1 MAKVI
6 AACILLLLSA
16 LAVESSEQLQKA
28 ASVLPDGQY
37 YFFEPFSE
45 GWQSKWVNTT
55 SSEYTGEWEWV
66 KNYSEVTE
74 DYGLRMGS
82 AGQKHA
88 LSSAFE
94 KPIEVKD
101 STFVVQYEVK
111 AMNGLACDGAYIKLL
126 QKDAAKKLQEFDNN
140 LRYTI
145 MFGPDRCGSTDKVHF
160 ILQHQNPVTKQW
172 EEKHAKGTPASSAAD
187 KMTHLYTLI
196 IRPDN
201 SFEILVDMQSKMKGS
216 LLKDMDPPVNPPKEI
231 DDPDDV
237 KPSDWV
243 DEPKMDDPKASKPAD
258 WDETL
263 PEYIEDANA
272 KKPSGWNDDEP
283 LRVPDPDAKKPDDWD
298 DEEDGDWEAP
308 IVDNPKCKVGC
319 GEWKRPT
326 IRNPAYKGK
335 WYPPKIDNPDYK
347 GPWAPRKIPNKDWFE
362 DLHPHNVHP
371 MDAIGIELLTNAG
384 GIVFDNLLITN
395 SEAVA
400 TSYAEKTWKVRNK
413 EEAAKIA
420 KNAPGM
426 VQNLS
431 KALADM
437 QIQIGELY
445 KEKPVVVIGVFGV
458 CALLMILLVYI
469 CISPAQSAPKSRQ
482 GAAKKKAEPSDSKK
496 TDEPTPDDK
505 ETTEDKAEDAEDE
518 EIEEISTPGAAA
530 SSKPKKRSSR
540 KD

>member
-1 MAKVI
+1 MSKALL
-6 AACILLLLSA
+6 ACALFLLSVS
-16 LAVESSEQLQKA
+16 AVKSSEHLQAA
-28 ASVLPDGQY
+28 ASAVPDGEY
-37 YFFEPFSE
+37 YFFESFGE
-45 GWQSKWVNTT
+45 GWKSKWVNTT
-55 SSEYTGEWEWV
+55 SDEYTGEWEWE
-66 KNYSEVTE
+66 KGYSDVSE
-74 DYGLRMGS
+74 DYGLKMGS

-94 KPIEVKD
+94 KAIEVQD

-111 AMNGLACDGAYIKLL
+111 ATNGLACDGAYIKLL
-126 QKDAAKKLQEFDNN
+126 QKGSAKQLSKFDNN
-140 LRYTI
+140 VRYTI

-201 SFEILVDMQSKMKGS
+201 SFEIKVDMQSKLKGD
-216 LLKDMDPPVNPPKEI
+216 LLKDLEPAVNPPKEI
-231 DDPDDV
+231 DDPEDV
-237 KPSDWV
+237 KPADWV
-243 DEPKMDDPKASKPAD
+243 DEPKMDDPKATKPED

-272 KKPSGWNDDEP
+272 KKPSGWMDDEP
-283 LRVPDPDAKKPDDWD
+283 LRVPDPEAKKPDDWD

-308 IVDNPKCKVGC
+308 IIDNPKCKVGC

-335 WYPPKIDNPDYK
+335 WYPPKIDNPAYK

-362 DLHPHNVHP
+362 DLHPHNMHP

-384 GIVFDNLLITN
+384 GIVFDNILITN
-395 SEAVA
+395 SEQVA
-400 TSYAEKTWKVRNK
+400 TSLAEKTWKVRNK
-413 EEAAKIA
+413 EEAAKAA

-426 VQNLS
+426 VQNLG
-431 KALADM
+431 KALNDM
-437 QIQIGELY
+437 QAQISELY
-445 KEKPVVVIGVFGV
+445 KEKPVVVIGIFGV
-458 CALLMILLVYI
+458 CALMMILLVYI
-469 CISPAQSAPKSRQ
+469 CISPAQSAPK
-482 GAAKKKAEPSDSKK
+482 AKEASSDKKVDDKKK

-518 EIEEISTPGAAA
+518 EIEEISTTGAS